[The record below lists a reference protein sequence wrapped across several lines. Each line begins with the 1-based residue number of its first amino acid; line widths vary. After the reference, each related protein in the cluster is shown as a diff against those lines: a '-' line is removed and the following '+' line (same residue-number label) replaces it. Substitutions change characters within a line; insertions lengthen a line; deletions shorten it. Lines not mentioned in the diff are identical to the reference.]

1 MIEGAL
7 SDVPQAR
14 EPLHVQYHD
23 LACKFYEEEALP
35 TEVAE
40 TTDSTKKHGWASSW
54 FDWRAELAPSQ
65 SGETAPEE
73 GGAA

>member
-1 MIEGAL
+1 VLEGAL

-23 LACKFYEEEALP
+23 LACTFYEERALP

-40 TTDSTKKHGWASSW
+40 TTDSKKEDGWASSW
-54 FDWRAELAPSQ
+54 F
-65 SGETAPEE
+65 
-73 GGAA
+73 